1 MQTKSVVDKTC
12 GHGALPV
19 GGFMATPIGAH
30 VLSFCQ
36 KYPSAGRTSFP
47 FNVFRQMLRKSHE
60 LGLLTGMKEVVLS
73 LEEEIVFKHIKA
85 LDMPSSVSRGE

>member
-36 KYPSAGRTSFP
+36 KYPSAGRTLFWIVLE
-47 FNVFRQMLRKSHE
+47 F
-60 LGLLTGMKEVVLS
+60 LGNAVSATSKLLVGGSTPPGRAND
-73 LEEEIVFKHIKA
+73 FKG
-85 LDMPSSVSRGE
+85 LQ

>member
-36 KYPSAGRTSFP
+36 KYPSAGRTSFALCCVVAGQLSALP
-47 FNVFRQMLRKSHE
+47 HLPRSCPAI
-60 LGLLTGMKEVVLS
+60 LGYVKVNYMKER
-73 LEEEIVFKHIKA
+73 ERHY
-85 LDMPSSVSRGE
+85 

>member
-36 KYPSAGRTSFP
+36 KYPSAGRTL
-47 FNVFRQMLRKSHE
+47 FR
-60 LGLLTGMKEVVLS
+60 LGASVIKILTL
-73 LEEEIVFKHIKA
+73 
-85 LDMPSSVSRGE
+85 

>member
-36 KYPSAGRTSFP
+36 KYPSAGRTQKNRWNQVSTP
-47 FNVFRQMLRKSHE
+47 LKLASCKKIEQNLHLKIWQNS
-60 LGLLTGMKEVVLS
+60 GLKNIVL
-73 LEEEIVFKHIKA
+73 KYKK
-85 LDMPSSVSRGE
+85 

>member
-36 KYPSAGRTSFP
+36 KYPSAGRTKIFFSAEGEAILWQWH
-47 FNVFRQMLRKSHE
+47 R
-60 LGLLTGMKEVVLS
+60 GG
-73 LEEEIVFKHIKA
+73 KA
-85 LDMPSSVSRGE
+85 AQRAAQIQKAAQERHKI

>member
-36 KYPSAGRTSFP
+36 KYPSAGRTKKARGNGEILAP
-47 FNVFRQMLRKSHE
+47 RALPVCPLPALPEKPGKGEKSNDTN
-60 LGLLTGMKEVVLS
+60 G
-73 LEEEIVFKHIKA
+73 F
-85 LDMPSSVSRGE
+85 